1 MSDATRM
8 ILGLVIGITVMI
20 VLVMKTKV
28 HTFIALL
35 MAAAIT
41 GLIGGM
47 PITDQTLADGTTV
60 TGLINAIQN
69 GFGNTLKS
77 TGIII
82 GLGVMMGGILEKSG
96 AAEQLAF
103 TFIKKLG
110 EKHVEWALAVTGWFV
125 AIPVFADS
133 AIVIFAPL
141 VKAISEVTGISVI
154 TTALALAC
162 GLQLT
167 HCLVPPTPGPL
178 TAAGMLGCDVGQMI
192 LIGTIV
198 SIPMLIVVMFYVK
211 WIGKKIYQ
219 IPLKDGGYERKEYKP
234 EYIKS
239 MAQVEE
245 LINAKELPSFGR
257 SIAPIIV
264 PVILIFIK
272 TVWDMAAPEAI
283 QTGLIADVIA
293 FVGSPIVALTIGTLL
308 AIYGLVPD
316 RDTKEVLGMM
326 DGAIK
331 DTGIIMLITG
341 AGGALGNVIK
351 VAGIGDVLGTAIT
364 KTPLPAILIPF
375 IIAALMRIA
384 LGSATVAITT
394 AASLS
399 AGLIGVLNVSPLLMA
414 VSCCVGAISFS
425 YFNDSG
431 FWVFNGMFGLT
442 ELKDQIRCKT
452 AVSLIMAA
460 VGIVELFILGIF
472 IK

>member
-1 MSDATRM
+1 MSESTRM
-8 ILGLVIGITVMI
+8 LLGLVIGIVLMI

-35 MAAAIT
+35 LAAVVT
-41 GLIGGM
+41 GVIGGM
-47 PITDQTLADGTTV
+47 PIADVAGADGETAA
-60 TGLINAIQN
+60 GLMTAIKD

-96 AAEQLAF
+96 AAEKMAF
-103 TFIKKLG
+103 SFIKAIGKKK
-110 EKHVEWALAVTGWFV
+110 EEWALAITGWFIS
-125 AIPVFADS
+125 IPVFADS

-141 VKAISEVTGISVI
+141 CKAMSKVTGKSVVG
-154 TTALALAC
+154 LALSLAY

-178 TAAGMLGCDVGQMI
+178 TAAGMLNVDVGQMI
-192 LIGTIV
+192 IGGSLISV
-198 SIPMLIVVMFYVK
+198 PMLIVIVFYTK

-219 IPLKDGGYERKEYKP
+219 IPTEDGGYERKEYKQ

-239 MAQVEE
+239 MEE
-245 LINAKELPSFGR
+245 LEALMDAKELPGLWV
-257 SIAPIIV
+257 SIAPI
-264 PVILIFIK
+264 VIPLVLILTK
-272 TVWDMAAPEAI
+272 TVLSFAGIGGGVLGE
-283 QTGLIADVIA
+283 VIA
-293 FVGSPIVALTIGTLL
+293 FFGEPIVALGIGTVL
-308 AIYGLVPD
+308 AIYGLV
-316 RDTKEVLGMM
+316 KNEENKVVLGMM

-341 AGGALGNVIK
+341 AGGSLGNVIK
-351 VAGIGDVLGTAIT
+351 VSGIGDALGETVLSWAV
-364 KTPLPAILIPF
+364 PAILIPF

-394 AASLS
+394 AASLTAPLMGMLS
-399 AGLIGVLNVSPLLMA
+399 ISPLLMSL
-414 VSCCVGAISFS
+414 SCCVGAISFS

-452 AVSLIMAA
+452 AVSLIMAG
-460 VGIVELFILGIF
+460 VGIIELLVLQFVL
-472 IK
+472 